1 MSEKPLVLVVDDERH
16 AREGLARALRRDYR
30 IALARDGA
38 SALEAVASER
48 PDIVLSDLRMPGI
61 GGMELLRRLRGME
74 NPPVFIL
81 LTAYGSIETA
91 VEAMRRGAFDFL
103 PKPVDLDRLE
113 ALLSRAVAA
122 LPKPAAPAAPLPV
135 PADDAIPGLL
145 GRSEAMRRLS
155 SALRKAAASRATV
168 LLQGESG
175 TGKEVAARAIHA
187 LSARASGPFVA
198 VHCAALTPSLL
209 ESELFGHEKGA
220 YTDAT
225 ARTAGRF
232 ERADGGT
239 LFLDEI
245 GEIDAATQVK
255 ILRVLEERA
264 FERVGGTET
273 VKVDV
278 RLIAAT
284 NRDLARA
291 VAEGRFREDLF
302 YRLYVINLTLPP
314 LRERTEDLPELCA
327 HFLGEAAKENGVP
340 AKTLAPETEGAL
352 AAYPWPG
359 NVREVRNLMERL
371 TVLAEHD
378 PVLPEDL
385 PDAYRS
391 PAAKPQPV
399 PSAAVPAAS
408 RPAAAPSGGKP
419 KLSREALEAALAA
432 NGGNRTRAAAALGVS
447 RRTVIRAIERYE
459 RGTS

>member
-1 MSEKPLVLVVDDERH
+1 
-16 AREGLARALRRDYR
+16 
-30 IALARDGA
+30 
-38 SALEAVASER
+38 
-48 PDIVLSDLRMPGI
+48 
-61 GGMELLRRLRGME
+61 
-74 NPPVFIL
+74 
-81 LTAYGSIETA
+81 
-91 VEAMRRGAFDFL
+91 
-103 PKPVDLDRLE
+103 
-113 ALLSRAVAA
+113 
-122 LPKPAAPAAPLPV
+122 
-135 PADDAIPGLL
+135 
-145 GRSEAMRRLS
+145 
-155 SALRKAAASRATV
+155 ALRKAARSRATV

-187 LSARASGPFVA
+187 LSPRANAPFIA
-198 VHCAALTPSLL
+198 VHCASLTPSLL

-278 RLIAAT
+278 RVVAAT
-284 NRDLARA
+284 NRDLAKA

-302 YRLYVINLTLPP
+302 YRLYVINLSLPP
-314 LRERTEDLPELCA
+314 LRERPEDLPELCA

-340 AKTLAPETEGAL
+340 AKTLAPETAALL

-371 TVLAEHD
+371 TVLSEHD

-385 PDAYRS
+385 PEAYRT
-391 PAAKPQPV
+391 PAAKPQPA
-399 PSAAVPAAS
+399 PSAASPAAP
-408 RPAAAPSGGKP
+408 RPAAAPSAGKP
-419 KLSREALEAALAA
+419 KLSREALETALAA

-459 RGTS
+459 Q